1 MMESREDKYEEILAV
16 AKKNKATLIAVS
28 KTKPNEAIL
37 ELYNRGQRFFG
48 ENKVQELCEKQES
61 LPKDILWHI
70 IGHLQKNKVKYIA
83 PFVSLIHAVD
93 SIELLKVIQ
102 KEAAKNERII
112 PVLLQIYIAS
122 EETKFGLSSEEVIAL
137 MDEVTVNPLPNVAIV
152 GLMGMA
158 TFTTD
163 MKQVSTEFA
172 SLKQIFS
179 TIKEKY
185 FDSNS
190 LANHGYEFKEISMG
204 MSGDYPVALAEG
216 STMIRI
222 GSALFGAR

>member
-1 MMESREDKYEEILAV
+1 MESREDKYEEILAV

>member
-1 MMESREDKYEEILAV
+1 MESREDKYEEILAV

-163 MKQVSTEFA
+163 MNQVSTEFA